1 MLKNILLRPIT
12 IIMIFTAVTVFG
24 IISYNKLPV
33 NLLPDIK
40 YPSVTVWT
48 EMEGSSPEEVERL
61 LTEPLEASIAGLK
74 GIKSIKSESKED
86 ISLIT
91 IDFIWGTDMDFTVLY
106 LREKLDAADLPET
119 AERPNIL
126 RIDPGK
132 KPIMILS
139 VTGKDTKAARDV
151 SEHIIKKRIE
161 QIDGVAMA
169 DVIGGEEVE
178 IRVEADIDKL
188 NSFGISFN
196 TLTNAVRSANTNSS
210 GGTVKDDVYIY
221 DLVIS
226 SEITE
231 LSDIENTLVKQLQN
245 KRNIYIKD
253 VADVG
258 YSDKE
263 KKSFTRYN
271 GENSTGILIRKDGD
285 ANAVIVSGLVKEVM
299 EEFKGTLDVDL
310 NIVYDQSDFISESIN
325 NVVTAILLGGI
336 LSFLT
341 LFLFLRDF
349 KSPLNISLAMPISI
363 FATFSLLYFSKISLN
378 LMSLSGFALGIG
390 MLVDNSIVV
399 LENIT
404 RHRNLGKKIFD
415 ACYDGVKEVIL
426 PVSASTF
433 TTIIVFMPVI
443 FVSGAAGVLFKDQ
456 SISVAF
462 ALISSLFVSLT
473 LVPVLYSKFS
483 MEKKETRT
491 EDKSVKSDNGVVF
504 KTGIY
509 WAVMIALFFIIVKI
523 SKIPIDEHA
532 LVYVLFLALMADP
545 ILKSIEFFIGKNKG
559 LNTKIKMNFYLIN
572 FIWLIIL
579 LLLSIPAAFITKI
592 DYFEPF
598 HQLLSLTD
606 IPFLIDTVDNFL
618 YDISTFINDL
628 LQPYEEELST
638 NGFMFYAYIL
648 GGIVFVINLFGLFNP
663 AKFYKVDKE
672 RLKSVFYL
680 TRIRKFLKLVTFGSV
695 GILIGLFVFWGK
707 IFVKFVLFISKPILV
722 GFDKSYAWFEEKYHM
737 VLLKALDNK
746 KITLALAFGVIIISL
761 LLSLGIEKR
770 MMPDVDSH
778 EFILSVELNPGT
790 SIFRTEKIIT
800 DYENMIEN
808 MDGVVSLFSTGGIY
822 DEKSLLTGAT
832 VYKGDIQ
839 VKLENNISTKKF
851 INELRPNLS
860 SYNSSMD
867 SDIKLNINTDVS
879 ILGEMIKPE
888 QGDISVK
895 ISGNNLGNLIE
906 VSKKVMQELKSLDN
920 LSEVKSDFSGNKP
933 QIQIE
938 FNSKMLEDYNLS
950 KQEISNFI
958 KTMIKGE
965 IAVQITENNK
975 PVDIIVGTNEDLGQ
989 NIKNVLKTVYSKND
1003 LVIPLDRLVTIN
1015 YVNGPEAIKHESQN
1029 RVFTIT
1035 SNIVDG
1041 RFDKVIADVEQ
1052 TLSSVE
1058 LYKGMRLVIGGQ
1070 NSEMQES
1077 MKQIIFMFLLSFI
1090 LVYMVLASQFESLL
1104 SPFIIVFSVPF
1115 AFIGVTIGLY
1125 LTGQSFNILSGIGMI
1140 MLIGIVVNDAI
1151 VKIDFIEN
1159 GVKAGLS
1166 IRDAI
1171 IEASKKRLRPI
1182 LMTTVSTVFGMI
1194 PMAIGWGGS
1203 SEIRKPLAVTV
1214 IFGLSAAT
1222 MLILIILPV
1231 VFETLKK
1238 EKKTVVSD

>member
-48 EMEGSSPEEVERL
+48 EMEGSSPEEIERL

-106 LREKLDAADLPET
+106 LSDKNDAAALPET

-188 NSFGISFN
+188 NSFGISFT
-196 TLTNAVRSANTNSS
+196 TLTNAVKSANTNSS

-226 SEITE
+226 SEITN
-231 LSDIENTLVKQLQN
+231 LSDIENTLVKQLSN

-253 VADVG
+253 VAEVG

-299 EEFKGTLDVDL
+299 EEFKETLDVKL

-483 MEKKETRT
+483 MEKKEITT
-491 EDKSVKSDNGVVF
+491 EDKSVISDNGVVF

-509 WAVMIALFFIIVKI
+509 WAIMIAIFFIIVKI

-532 LVYVLFLALMADP
+532 LVYVLFLALMTDP
-545 ILKSIEFFIGKNKG
+545 ILKSIEFFIGKNKD
-559 LNTKIKMNFYLIN
+559 LNIKTKVNFYLIN
-572 FIWLIIL
+572 FIWMIVII
-579 LLLSIPAAFITKI
+579 LLSIPAAFITKI
-592 DYFEPF
+592 DYFEPL
-598 HQLLSLTD
+598 HQLISLTD
-606 IPFLIDTVDNFL
+606 ISFLIDTVDNFL

-638 NGFMFYAYIL
+638 NGFMLYAYIL

-663 AKFYKVDKE
+663 AKFYKADKE
-672 RLKSVFYL
+672 LIKKVFYL
-680 TRIRKFLKLVTFGSV
+680 TRIRKFLKVVTFGSV
-695 GILIGLFVFWGK
+695 GIFIGLFVFWGK

-722 GFDKSYAWFEEKYHM
+722 AFDKSYAWFEEKYHI

-746 KITLALAFGVIIISL
+746 MITLTLAFGILVVSL
-761 LLSLGIEKR
+761 LISLGIEKR

-778 EFILSVELNPGT
+778 EFILSIELNPGT

-851 INELRPNLS
+851 INKLRPNLS

-895 ISGNNLGNLIE
+895 ISGNNLENLIE
-906 VSKKVMQELKSLDN
+906 ISENVMQELKNLDN

-938 FNSKMLEDYNLS
+938 FNTKLLEDYNLS
-950 KQEISNFI
+950 KQEISDFI
-958 KTMIKGE
+958 KTIIKGE
-965 IAVQITENNK
+965 MAVQITENNK
-975 PVDIIVGTNEDLGQ
+975 PVDIIVGTNDELGQ
-989 NIKNVLKTVYSKND
+989 NIKNVLKTVYNKND

-1035 SNIVDG
+1035 SNIVEG
-1041 RFDKVIADVEQ
+1041 RFDKVIADVEKK
-1052 TLSSVE
+1052 LSE
-1058 LYKGMRLVIGGQ
+1058 IQLYKGMRLVIGGQ

-1077 MKQIIFMFLLSFI
+1077 MQQIIFMFLLSFV

-1115 AFIGVTIGLY
+1115 AFIGVTIGLF

-1231 VFETLKK
+1231 MFETLKK

>member
-1 MLKNILLRPIT
+1 
-12 IIMIFTAVTVFG
+12 
-24 IISYNKLPV
+24 
-33 NLLPDIK
+33 
-40 YPSVTVWT
+40 
-48 EMEGSSPEEVERL
+48 GSSPEEIERL
-61 LTEPLEASIAGLK
+61 VTEPLEASIAGLR

-91 IDFIWGTDMDFTVLY
+91 VDFVWGTDMDFTVLY
-106 LREKLDAADLPET
+106 LREKLDAAYLPET

-139 VTGKDTKAARDV
+139 VTGKDTKIARDV
-151 SEHIIKKRIE
+151 AEHIIKKRVE

-169 DVIGGEEVE
+169 DVIGGEDVE
-178 IRVEADIDKL
+178 IRVEAEIEKL
-188 NSFGISFN
+188 NTYGISFN
-196 TLTNAVRSANTNSS
+196 TLVSAVKSANTNSS
-210 GGTVKDDVYIY
+210 GGTVRDDVYIY

-226 SEITE
+226 SEIAD
-231 LSDIENTLVKQLQN
+231 LADIENTLVRQLGN

-253 VADVG
+253 VAEVL
-258 YSDKE
+258 YSSKE
-263 KKSFTRYN
+263 KRSFTRYN
-271 GENSTGILIRKDGD
+271 QENSTGILIRKDGD
-285 ANAVIVSGLVKEVM
+285 ANAVIVSGLVKEVI
-299 EEFKGTLDVDL
+299 EEFKEALDV
-310 NIVYDQSDFISESIN
+310 NINVVYDQSDFISESIN

-341 LFLFLRDF
+341 LFLFLRNF

-399 LENIT
+399 LENIS
-404 RHRNLGKKIFD
+404 RHRNLGKNVFD

-433 TTIIVFMPVI
+433 TTIIVFMPVV

-483 MEKKETRT
+483 IEKKESI
-491 EDKSVKSDNGVVF
+491 SVDTSVTSDNGPVF

-509 WAVMIALFFIIVKI
+509 WAVMIAVFFGIVKI

-532 LVYVLFLALMADP
+532 LVYVLFLALITDP
-545 ILKSIEFFIGKNKG
+545 IIKSIEFLISQWKNKD
-559 LNTKIKMNFYLIN
+559 LKTKAKINFYLIN
-572 FIWLIIL
+572 FIWFVVI

-592 DYFEPF
+592 DYFEPI
-598 HQLLSLTD
+598 HQLISLTD
-606 IPFLIDTVDNFL
+606 ISFLIDTVDNLL
-618 YDISTFINDL
+618 YDISMFINDI

-638 NGFMFYAYIL
+638 NGFMLYAYIF
-648 GGIVFVINLFGLFNP
+648 GGIVFIVNLFGLFNP
-663 AKFYKVDKE
+663 AKLYKVEKNTIKD
-672 RLKSVFYL
+672 VFYL
-680 TRIRKFLKLVTFGSV
+680 QKLRSILKKGLLYSI
-695 GILIGLFVFWGK
+695 GIFVGLFVFWGK
-707 IFVKFVLFISKPILV
+707 VFVKFVLFISKPILV
-722 GFDKSYAWFEEKYHM
+722 TFDKSYAWFEEKYHI
-737 VLLKALDNK
+737 VLIKALNNK
-746 KITLALAFGVIIISL
+746 RATL
-761 LLSLGIEKR
+761 LLAAGALIVTFLISMNIEKR

-778 EFILSVELNPGT
+778 EFILSIELNPGT
-790 SIFRTEKIIT
+790 SIFKTEKIIT
-800 DYENMIEN
+800 DYEKMIN
-808 MDGVVSLFSTGGIY
+808 SKDGVISLFSTGGIY

-839 VKLENNISTKKF
+839 VRLENDISTKKF
-851 INELRPNLS
+851 INDLRSDVQN
-860 SYNSSMD
+860 YNSRLD

-888 QGDISVK
+888 EGDISVK
-895 ISGNNLGNLIE
+895 VSGSNLNNLIE
-906 VSKKVMQELKSLDN
+906 ISEKVIAELNKIDN
-920 LSEVKSDFSGNKP
+920 LSEVRSDFSGNKP

-938 FNSKMLEDYNLS
+938 FNNKMLEDYNLT

-958 KTMIKGE
+958 KTMVKGE
-965 IAVQITENNK
+965 VAVQITENNK
-975 PVDIIVGTNEDLGQ
+975 PVDITIGTDEALGQ
-989 NIKNVLKTVYSKND
+989 NIKNVLKTVYQKND
-1003 LVIPLDRLVTIN
+1003 IVIPLDRLVSIN
-1015 YVNGPEAIKHESQN
+1015 FVNGPEAIKHESQN
-1029 RVFTIT
+1029 RVIKMTANIT
-1035 SNIVDG
+1035 QG
-1041 RFDKVIADVEQ
+1041 RFDKIIADVEK
-1052 TLSSVE
+1052 TLSTVE
-1058 LYKGMRLVIGGQ
+1058 LYQGMRLEIGGQ
-1070 NSEMQES
+1070 NSEMQDS
-1077 MKQIIFMFLLSFI
+1077 MRQIIFMFLLSFV

-1115 AFIGVTIGLY
+1115 AFIGVTLGLF

-1140 MLIGIVVNDAI
+1140 MLVGIVVNDAI
-1151 VKIDFIEN
+1151 IKIDFIEN
-1159 GVKAGLS
+1159 GIKAGKS
-1166 IRDAI
+1166 VRDAI

-1222 MLILIILPV
+1222 MLILILLPV

-1238 EKKTVVSD
+1238 EKQNVR